1 MMTTN
6 NYELLADTSLG
17 ILLPKMVQQIM
28 GEGIPE
34 EMAVEFMNWS
44 VATCGIRDAYV
55 AGFTKEFNEEEIQ
68 EIVNYQQK
76 YLQRIL
82 SLDGVLTENLLSQI
96 DPKQLEA
103 KLTELWEKY
112 NAI

>member
-1 MMTTN
+1 MTTN
-6 NYELLADTSLG
+6 NYELLADTSIS

-34 EMAVEFMNWS
+34 EMATEFVQWS
-44 VATCGIRDAYV
+44 IETCGIREAYV
-55 AGFTKEFNEEEIQ
+55 AGFTKEFNEDEIQ

-82 SLDGVLTENLLSQI
+82 SMGGVLTENLLSQI
-96 DPKQLEA
+96 DPNQLES

-112 NAI
+112 NVL